1 MLKRSLLTVWLLLL
15 LVSCGRGAGHVPLYE
30 LLERPERYQGE
41 EVTVLGY
48 YYQDDEQRLL
58 VIGMRTDDGY
68 QNPVPLGDPIW
79 VDGMPR
85 EVLDS
90 LVFATGTYYGMVEI
104 RGRFETGGRFG
115 PRGDIPSRIVVSG
128 PGSAV
133 SLEERRMRQ
142 EWVPEEYLV
151 SGTLSLADLLAR
163 PEAYSGK
170 QVTVVAYYYWTP
182 PRPDDPNQAPTT
194 SVLAEG
200 IRSVDGLHYAVPI
213 GRQVWVDGFPPK
225 VASTLNVVPDAE
237 RPTNIHGLVKVTGRL
252 DTRGGYG
259 TNRAYPYRIV
269 VRAAEALRPK

>member
-1 MLKRSLLTVWLLLL
+1 MCRRLALLALL
-15 LVSCGRGAGHVPLYE
+15 LVLVTSCGATPTQVPLYE
-30 LLERPERYQGE
+30 LLEHPERYQGQ

-48 YYQDDEQRLL
+48 YFQDDARRLL
-58 VIGMRTDDGY
+58 VIGMRTDDGF

-79 VDGMPR
+79 VEGFPED
-85 EVLDS
+85 VLQR
-90 LVFATGTYYGMVEI
+90 LVFATGAYYGMVRI
-104 RGRFETGGRFG
+104 RGRFETGGHFG
-115 PRGDIPSRIVVSG
+115 PNGDIPSRLVVSAPEG
-128 PGSAV
+128 AL
-133 SLEERRMRQ
+133 SLEEQRMRQ
-142 EWVPEEYLV
+142 EWVPETYLV
-151 SGTLSLADLLAR
+151 SGTLTLKDLLAQ

-170 QVTVVAYYYWTP
+170 QVTVVAFYYWTP

-225 VASTLNVVPDAE
+225 VAAALNVIPDLE
-237 RPTNIHGLVKVTGRL
+237 HPTNIHGLVKVTGRL

-269 VRAAEALRPK
+269 VRAAEALRSK